1 MSDGALLR
9 ASGLIGRRTL
19 IYLALAL
26 MTASW
31 ITGLLWA
38 ILGDTGPPLPV
49 TLATVM
55 LLVVGPLSLSR
66 WLRRLE
72 LRREVHRGIL
82 ALAFIFL
89 ALLIVSSGFYNNYGL
104 FGGSWMSQVLE
115 DDMSI
120 EVFHNP
126 VTSFTLAA
134 LCWWLGLTLG
144 DMRLNSTN
152 LARYFYA
159 SLAILLLPTVFFVS
173 DVSQGPVW
181 LFYVLL
187 FAALVTLGLG
197 RVEEVARRSQDR
209 GSPFTLYW
217 LAQLGLM
224 SGLLLGIV
232 ALAQLLRLGHGVGLI
247 LVSVAPIVSALIFP
261 LIYVGAKLITMTGF
275 RLSAVVSESDPSSA
289 AQIGLV
295 PEPSAFQIL
304 CTGLLLLVL
313 VFLVV
318 FLIVF
323 TSRRWRQMAEDTTEE
338 ERAALPSLGD
348 RVSDAMEDGLARV
361 GLRLPSLGRLQR
373 HLPTRSIRRV
383 YAATVALAAERG
395 YPRPQ
400 ARTPFEHLP
409 TLRRAFPGCEQEVVL
424 ITEAY
429 VAAHYGQVPDTRE
442 ELQHIQ
448 AALARLRQTEGKTAP
463 VPVPDAGPTETSD
476 GRSV

>member
-1 MSDGALLR
+1 MSDGAVVHS
-9 ASGLIGRRTL
+9 SGVKGRRTF

-38 ILGDTGPPLPV
+38 FLGDAGPPLSV
-49 TLATVM
+49 ALIALT
-55 LLVVGPLSLSR
+55 LLVVGPLGLSR
-66 WLRRLE
+66 WLRGLE
-72 LRREVHRGIL
+72 LGREVSRV
-82 ALAFIFL
+82 ALAVVFVFL
-89 ALLIVSSGFYNNYGL
+89 ALLMVSSGFYNNYGL

-120 EVFHNP
+120 EAFLNP
-126 VTSFTLAA
+126 VTSLALAA

-144 DMRLNSTN
+144 DMRLTSTN

-187 FAALVTLGLG
+187 FAALIALGLG

-224 SGLLLGIV
+224 SGLLLGTV
-232 ALAQLLRLGHGVGLI
+232 VLAQLLRLGNGFGLI
-247 LVSVAPIVSALIFP
+247 LVLIAPIVSALIFP
-261 LIYVGAKLITMTGF
+261 LVYAGAKLIIMSGF
-275 RLSAVVSESDPSSA
+275 RFSAVVSESGPSDA
-289 AQIGLV
+289 AQVSLV
-295 PEPSAFQIL
+295 PEPSTFQSL
-304 CTGLLLLVL
+304 CTGLVLLVL

-323 TSRRWRQMAEDTTEE
+323 TGRRWRQMAEDTTQEE
-338 ERAALPSLGD
+338 IDALPSLGD

-383 YAATVALAAERG
+383 YAAMVALAAERG

-409 TLRRAFPGCEQEVVL
+409 TLRRAFPGCEREVAR

-429 VAAHYGQVPDTRE
+429 VAAHYGQVPDTRD
-442 ELQHIQ
+442 ELQDIQ
-448 AALARLRQTEGKTAP
+448 AAWARLRQTEGKTAP
-463 VPVPDAGPTETSD
+463 APAPDG
-476 GRSV
+476 GRI